1 MKAVVLA
8 GGLGTRLRPLTLT
21 TPKQML
27 PVVDRPM
34 IEHVLAGLA
43 RAGVDGA
50 VLSLGYRPEAF
61 QAAYP
66 DGVCAGVALSY
77 AVEPQPLGTAGA
89 IRFAAAAAGLDETF
103 LAVNGDVISDLDVG
117 RLWDRHRRWG
127 AEATIQLVE
136 VDDPSRYGLVVAD
149 DDGRVRSFT
158 EKPPAAEPPSAAEG
172 LGPARAKT
180 ERPPAAE
187 TPGVAE
193 TPGTAEAPGGA
204 EGLGPG
210 GAKWVNAGMY
220 VLEPSVLD
228 RIDAGRPV
236 SVERDTF
243 PELAAAGTLWA
254 VDGAGYW
261 IDIGTPQSYLAAQLD
276 LIDGTRGPARPGVAA
291 SADVDSAAV
300 ERSVVM
306 AGARVGA
313 GAVVRNA
320 AVQVGALVEPGA
332 VVADS
337 VIGPGAV
344 VGAGARVTG
353 GSVVGPGAAVEPGA
367 SLSGARTPDGDGG
380 GGGG

>member
-66 DGVCAGVALSY
+66 GGVCAGVALSY

-103 LAVNGDVISDLDVG
+103 LAVNGDVISDLDVR
-117 RLWDRHRRWG
+117 RLWDSHRRWG

-158 EKPPAAEPPSAAEG
+158 EKPQ
-172 LGPARAKT
+172 
-180 ERPPAAE
+180 AAE
-187 TPGVAE
+187 TPGAAE
-193 TPGTAEAPGGA
+193 KPSVD
-204 EGLGPG
+204 EGLGAAERPG
-210 GAKWVNAGMY
+210 PARAGWVNAGMY
-220 VLEPSVLD
+220 VMEPSVLD

-236 SVERDTF
+236 SIERETF
-243 PELAAAGTLWA
+243 PELAAAGTLRA

-261 IDIGTPQSYLAAQLD
+261 IDIGTPESYLAAQLD
-276 LIDGTRGPARPGVAA
+276 LIDGARGPAVPGVAA
-291 SADVDSAAV
+291 SADVDSGAAV

-306 AGARVGA
+306 AGARVGP
-313 GAVVRNA
+313 GALVRNA
-320 AVQVGALVEPGA
+320 AVQAAASVGPGA

-353 GSVVGPGAAVEPGA
+353 GSVVGPGAAVEPGT
-367 SLSGARTPDGDGG
+367 SLSGARTPDGGPEDG
-380 GGGG
+380 

>member
-117 RLWDRHRRWG
+117 RLQDCHRRWG

-158 EKPPAAEPPSAAEG
+158 EKPSAAEPPGVAERPSSAETPGGAER
-172 LGPARAKT
+172 LGPARAS
-180 ERPPAAE
+180 
-187 TPGVAE
+187 
-193 TPGTAEAPGGA
+193 
-204 EGLGPG
+204 
-210 GAKWVNAGMY
+210 WVNAGIY
-220 VLEPSVLD
+220 VMEPSVLD
-228 RIDAGRPV
+228 RIDADRPV

-243 PELAAAGTLWA
+243 PELAAAGTLRA

-367 SLSGARTPDGDGG
+367 SLSGARTPDGAGG

>member
-43 RAGVDGA
+43 RGGVDGA

-61 QAAYP
+61 WAAYP
-66 DGVCAGVALSY
+66 GGTCAGVELSY

-89 IRFAAAAAGLDETF
+89 IRFAAAAAGLNETF
-103 LAVNGDVISDLDVG
+103 LAVNGDVVSDLDVG

-149 DDGRVRSFT
+149 GDGRVLSFT
-158 EKPPAAEPPSAAEG
+158 EKPAAGGPAAAEG
-172 LGPARAKT
+172 PGPA
-180 ERPPAAE
+180 PANR
-187 TPGVAE
+187 
-193 TPGTAEAPGGA
+193 
-204 EGLGPG
+204 
-210 GAKWVNAGMY
+210 VNAGMY

-228 RIDAGRPV
+228 RIAADRPV
-236 SVERDTF
+236 SIERDTF
-243 PELAAAGTLWA
+243 PELAAAGALRA
-254 VDGAGYW
+254 VAGAGYW
-261 IDIGTPQSYLAAQLD
+261 IDIGTPESYLTAQLD
-276 LIDGTRGPARPGVAA
+276 LIGGVRGPAVPGVSPAA
-291 SADVDSAAV
+291 AVEADAAV

-306 AGARVGA
+306 AGARVGPGSA
-313 GAVVRNA
+313 VRGSAVQTGAVV
-320 AVQVGALVEPGA
+320 GAGA

-344 VGAGARVTG
+344 IGPRARVTG
-353 GSVVGPGAAVEPGA
+353 GSVVGPGAAVAPGA
-367 SLSGARTPDGDGG
+367 SLNGARAPAAGPGNG
-380 GGGG
+380 

>member
-43 RAGVDGA
+43 RGGVDGA
-50 VLSLGYRPEAF
+50 VLSLGYRPESF

-66 DGVCAGVALSY
+66 GGVCAGVELSY
-77 AVEPQPLGTAGA
+77 AVEPQSLGTAGA
-89 IRFAAAAAGLDETF
+89 IRFAAAAARLDETF
-103 LAVNGDVISDLDVG
+103 LAVNGDVISDLDVR
-117 RLWDRHRRWG
+117 RLWDSHRRWG

-158 EKPPAAEPPSAAEG
+158 EKPPAADAPGSAEKPSVDAAPGAAER
-172 LGPARAKT
+172 LGPDRAR
-180 ERPPAAE
+180 
-187 TPGVAE
+187 
-193 TPGTAEAPGGA
+193 
-204 EGLGPG
+204 
-210 GAKWVNAGMY
+210 WVNAGMY
-220 VLEPSVLD
+220 VMEPSVLD

-236 SVERDTF
+236 SIERETF
-243 PELAAAGTLWA
+243 PELAAAGTLRA

-261 IDIGTPQSYLAAQLD
+261 IDIGTPESYLAAQLD
-276 LIDGTRGPARPGVAA
+276 LIDGARGPAVPGVAA
-291 SADVDSAAV
+291 SADVGSGAAV

-306 AGARVGA
+306 AGARVGP

-320 AVQVGALVEPGA
+320 AVQAAASVGPGA

-353 GSVVGPGAAVEPGA
+353 GSVVGPGAAVEPGT
-367 SLSGARTPDGDGG
+367 SLSGARIPDGGPEDG
-380 GGGG
+380 

>member
-43 RAGVDGA
+43 RGGVDGA
-50 VLSLGYRPEAF
+50 VLSLGYRPESF

-66 DGVCAGVALSY
+66 GGVCAGVELSY

-103 LAVNGDVISDLDVG
+103 LAVNGDVISDMDVR
-117 RLWDRHRRWG
+117 RLWDSHRRWG

-158 EKPPAAEPPSAAEG
+158 EKPPAAETPGAAEKPSVDEG
-172 LGPARAKT
+172 LGAAERLSPARA
-180 ERPPAAE
+180 
-187 TPGVAE
+187 G
-193 TPGTAEAPGGA
+193 
-204 EGLGPG
+204 
-210 GAKWVNAGMY
+210 WVNAGMY
-220 VLEPSVLD
+220 VMEPSVLD

-236 SVERDTF
+236 SIERETF
-243 PELAAAGTLWA
+243 PELAAAGTLRA

-261 IDIGTPQSYLAAQLD
+261 IDIGTPESYLAAQLD
-276 LIDGTRGPARPGVAA
+276 LIDGARGPAVSGVAA
-291 SADVDSAAV
+291 SADVDSGAAV

-320 AVQVGALVEPGA
+320 AVQAAASVGPGA

-353 GSVVGPGAAVEPGA
+353 GSVVGPGAAVEPGT
-367 SLSGARTPDGDGG
+367 SLSGARIPDGGPEDC
-380 GGGG
+380 

>member
-43 RAGVDGA
+43 RGGVDGA
-50 VLSLGYRPEAF
+50 VLSLGYRPESF

-66 DGVCAGVALSY
+66 GGVCAGVELSY

-103 LAVNGDVISDLDVG
+103 LAVNGDVISDLDVR
-117 RLWDRHRRWG
+117 RLWDSHRRWG

-158 EKPPAAEPPSAAEG
+158 EKPQ
-172 LGPARAKT
+172 
-180 ERPPAAE
+180 AAE
-187 TPGVAE
+187 TPGAAE
-193 TPGTAEAPGGA
+193 TPEYAYAPGSA
-204 EGLGPG
+204 ETPSVDEGLGAAERLSPARAG
-210 GAKWVNAGMY
+210 WVNAGMY
-220 VLEPSVLD
+220 VMEPSVLD

-236 SVERDTF
+236 SIERETF
-243 PELAAAGTLWA
+243 PELAAAGTLRA

-261 IDIGTPQSYLAAQLD
+261 IDIGTPESYLAAQLD
-276 LIDGTRGPARPGVAA
+276 LIDGTRGPAVPGVAA
-291 SADVDSAAV
+291 SADVGSGAAV

-306 AGARVGA
+306 DGARVGP

-320 AVQVGALVEPGA
+320 AVQAAASVGPGA

-353 GSVVGPGAAVEPGA
+353 GSVVGPGAAVEPGT
-367 SLSGARTPDGDGG
+367 SLSGARIPDGGPEDG
-380 GGGG
+380 

>member
-66 DGVCAGVALSY
+66 GGVCAGVELSY

-117 RLWDRHRRWG
+117 RLQDRHRRWR

-158 EKPPAAEPPSAAEG
+158 EKPSAAETPVAG
-172 LGPARAKT
+172 EAPV
-180 ERPPAAE
+180 AAE
-187 TPGVAE
+187 RPGVAE
-193 TPGTAEAPGGA
+193 TSGAAEAPGGA
-204 EGLGPG
+204 EELGP
-210 GAKWVNAGMY
+210 ARARWVNAGIY

-228 RIDAGRPV
+228 RIDADRPV
-236 SVERDTF
+236 SIERDTF
-243 PELAAAGTLWA
+243 PELAAAGTLRA

-276 LIDGTRGPARPGVAA
+276 LIDGTRGPALPGVAA
-291 SADVDSAAV
+291 SAVVDPGAAV
-300 ERSVVM
+300 EHSVVM
-306 AGARVGA
+306 DGARVGA

-320 AVQVGALVEPGA
+320 AVQAGASVEPGA

-367 SLSGARTPDGDGG
+367 SLSGTRTPDDRPEDG
-380 GGGG
+380 

>member
-43 RAGVDGA
+43 RGGVDGA
-50 VLSLGYRPEAF
+50 VLSLGYKPESF

-66 DGVCAGVALSY
+66 GGVCAGVKLSY

-103 LAVNGDVISDLDVG
+103 LAVNGDVISDLDVR

-158 EKPPAAEPPSAAEG
+158 EKPPAAQAPGAAEKPSVDEG
-172 LGPARAKT
+172 PGAAERPGPARA
-180 ERPPAAE
+180 
-187 TPGVAE
+187 G
-193 TPGTAEAPGGA
+193 
-204 EGLGPG
+204 
-210 GAKWVNAGMY
+210 WVNAGMY
-220 VLEPSVLD
+220 VMGPSVLD

-236 SVERDTF
+236 SIERETF

-261 IDIGTPQSYLAAQLD
+261 IDIGTPESYLAAQLD
-276 LIDGTRGPARPGVAA
+276 LIDGTRGPAVPGVAA
-291 SADVDSAAV
+291 SADVDSGAAV

-306 AGARVGA
+306 DGARVGP
-313 GAVVRNA
+313 GAMVRNA
-320 AVQVGALVEPGA
+320 AVQAAASVGPGA

-353 GSVVGPGAAVEPGA
+353 GSVVGPGAAVEPGM
-367 SLSGARTPDGDGG
+367 SLSGARTPDGGPEDG
-380 GGGG
+380 

>member
-50 VLSLGYRPEAF
+50 VLSLGYKPEAF

-66 DGVCAGVALSY
+66 GGVCAGVELSY
-77 AVEPQPLGTAGA
+77 AVEPQPRGTAGA

-136 VDDPSRYGLVVAD
+136 VDNPSRYGLVVAD

-158 EKPPAAEPPSAAEG
+158 EKPPAAEAPGAAEQ
-172 LGPARAKT
+172 
-180 ERPPAAE
+180 
-187 TPGVAE
+187 
-193 TPGTAEAPGGA
+193 
-204 EGLGPG
+204 LGPG
-210 GAKWVNAGMY
+210 GAKWVNAGIY
-220 VLEPSVLD
+220 VMEPSALD

-236 SVERDTF
+236 SIERDTF
-243 PELAAAGTLWA
+243 PEMAAAGTLRA
-254 VDGAGYW
+254 ADGAGYW
-261 IDIGTPQSYLAAQLD
+261 IDIGTPESYLAAQLD
-276 LIDGTRGPARPGVAA
+276 LIDGTRGPAVTGVAA
-291 SADVDSAAV
+291 SADIDSGAAV

-306 AGARVGA
+306 DGAKVGA

-320 AVQVGALVEPGA
+320 AVQAAAAVEPGA

-353 GSVVGPGAAVEPGA
+353 GSVVGPGAAVEPGT
-367 SLSGARTPDGDGG
+367 SVSGARVPDDG
-380 GGGG
+380 

>member
-43 RAGVDGA
+43 RGGVDGA

-66 DGVCAGVALSY
+66 DGVCAGVELSY
-77 AVEPQPLGTAGA
+77 AVEPQLLGTAGA
-89 IRFAAAAAGLDETF
+89 IRFAAAAAGFDETF

-127 AEATIQLVE
+127 AEATIQLVA

-158 EKPPAAEPPSAAEG
+158 EKPQAAQAPGAADAPGAAERPG
-172 LGPARAKT
+172 LDRAR
-180 ERPPAAE
+180 
-187 TPGVAE
+187 
-193 TPGTAEAPGGA
+193 
-204 EGLGPG
+204 
-210 GAKWVNAGMY
+210 WVNAGMY
-220 VLEPSVLD
+220 VMEPSVLD

-236 SVERDTF
+236 SIERETF
-243 PELAAAGTLWA
+243 PELAAAGTLRA
-254 VDGAGYW
+254 VGGAGYW
-261 IDIGTPQSYLAAQLD
+261 IDIGTPESYLAAQLD
-276 LIDGTRGPARPGVAA
+276 LIDGTRGPALSGVAA
-291 SADVDSAAV
+291 SADVNSGAVV

-320 AVQVGALVEPGA
+320 AVQAAASVEPGA

-337 VIGPGAV
+337 IIGPGAV
-344 VGAGARVTG
+344 VGAGAQVTG
-353 GSVVGPGAAVEPGA
+353 GSVVGPGAAVEPGK
-367 SLSGARTPDGDGG
+367 SLSGARTPDGGPEDG
-380 GGGG
+380 

>member
-27 PVVDRPM
+27 PVLHRPM

-66 DGVCAGVALSY
+66 GGTCAGVELSY

-89 IRFAAAAAGLDETF
+89 VRFAAAAAGLDETF
-103 LAVNGDVISDLDVG
+103 LAVNGDVISDLDLG
-117 RLWDRHRRWG
+117 RLWERHRRWGAEG

-136 VDDPSRYGLVVAD
+136 VDDPSRYGLVEAD
-149 DDGRVRSFT
+149 DRGRVRSFT
-158 EKPPAAEPPSAAEG
+158 EKPPAAEAPEAAERPDG
-172 LGPARAKT
+172 SAGAR
-180 ERPPAAE
+180 
-187 TPGVAE
+187 
-193 TPGTAEAPGGA
+193 
-204 EGLGPG
+204 
-210 GAKWVNAGMY
+210 WVNAGMY

-236 SVERDTF
+236 SIERDTF
-243 PELAAAGTLWA
+243 PELAAAGTLRA
-254 VDGAGYW
+254 VAGDGYW
-261 IDIGTPQSYLAAQLD
+261 IDIGTPESYLAAQLD
-276 LIDGTRGPARPGVAA
+276 IIDGARGPAGPGPVAA
-291 SADVDSAAV
+291 SADIEADAAV

-306 AGARVGA
+306 ASARVGA
-313 GAVVRNA
+313 GARVRGA
-320 AVQVGALVEPGA
+320 AVQTGASVGAGA

-337 VIGPGAV
+337 VVGPGAV
-344 VGAGARVTG
+344 VGAGARVAG
-353 GSVVGPGAAVEPGA
+353 GSVIGPGAAVEPGA
-367 SLSGARTPDGDGG
+367 SLIGARVPSDTDR
-380 GGGG
+380 

>member
-43 RAGVDGA
+43 RGGVDGA
-50 VLSLGYRPEAF
+50 VLSLGYKPESF

-66 DGVCAGVALSY
+66 GGVCAGVKLSY

-89 IRFAAAAAGLDETF
+89 IRFAAAAACLDETF
-103 LAVNGDVISDLDVG
+103 LAVNGDVISDLDVR

-158 EKPPAAEPPSAAEG
+158 EKPPAAQAPGAAEKPSVDEG
-172 LGPARAKT
+172 PGTAERPGPARA
-180 ERPPAAE
+180 
-187 TPGVAE
+187 G
-193 TPGTAEAPGGA
+193 
-204 EGLGPG
+204 
-210 GAKWVNAGMY
+210 WVNAGMY
-220 VLEPSVLD
+220 VMEPSVLD

-236 SVERDTF
+236 SIERETF

-261 IDIGTPQSYLAAQLD
+261 IDIGTPESYLAAQLD
-276 LIDGTRGPARPGVAA
+276 LIDGTRGPAVPGVAA
-291 SADVDSAAV
+291 SADVDSGAAV

-306 AGARVGA
+306 DGARVGP

-320 AVQVGALVEPGA
+320 AVQAAASVGPGA

-353 GSVVGPGAAVEPGA
+353 GSVVGPGAAVEPGM
-367 SLSGARTPDGDGG
+367 SLSGARTPDGGPEDG
-380 GGGG
+380 

>member
-43 RAGVDGA
+43 RGGVDGA
-50 VLSLGYRPEAF
+50 VLSLGYRPESF

-66 DGVCAGVALSY
+66 GGVCAGVELSY

-103 LAVNGDVISDLDVG
+103 LAVNGDVISDLDVR
-117 RLWDRHRRWG
+117 RLWDSHRCWG

-158 EKPPAAEPPSAAEG
+158 EKPQAAQAPGSAQVPGAAEKPSVDEGPGTAERP
-172 LGPARAKT
+172 GPARA
-180 ERPPAAE
+180 
-187 TPGVAE
+187 G
-193 TPGTAEAPGGA
+193 
-204 EGLGPG
+204 
-210 GAKWVNAGMY
+210 WVNAGMY
-220 VLEPSVLD
+220 VMEPSVLD

-236 SVERDTF
+236 SIERETF

-261 IDIGTPQSYLAAQLD
+261 IDIGTPESYLAAQLD
-276 LIDGTRGPARPGVAA
+276 LIDGTRGPAVPGVAA
-291 SADVDSAAV
+291 SADVDSGAAV

-306 AGARVGA
+306 DGARVGP

-320 AVQVGALVEPGA
+320 AVQAAASVGPGA

-353 GSVVGPGAAVEPGA
+353 GSVVGPGAAVEPGM
-367 SLSGARTPDGDGG
+367 SLSGARTPDGGPEDG
-380 GGGG
+380 

>member
-66 DGVCAGVALSY
+66 GGVCAGVALSY

-117 RLWDRHRRWG
+117 RLQDRHRRWG

-158 EKPPAAEPPSAAEG
+158 EKPSAAETPVAGEAPVAGERPGTTAPTVVAEKPSAAEPPGGAER
-172 LGPARAKT
+172 LGPARAS
-180 ERPPAAE
+180 
-187 TPGVAE
+187 
-193 TPGTAEAPGGA
+193 
-204 EGLGPG
+204 
-210 GAKWVNAGMY
+210 WVNAGMY

-236 SVERDTF
+236 PIERDTF
-243 PELAAAGTLWA
+243 PELAAAGTLRA

-276 LIDGTRGPARPGVAA
+276 LIDGTRGPALPGVAA
-291 SADVDSAAV
+291 SADVDSGAAV

-306 AGARVGA
+306 AGARVGP

-320 AVQVGALVEPGA
+320 AIQAGASVEPGA
-332 VVADS
+332 VVTDS
-337 VIGPGAV
+337 VIGPGAI
-344 VGAGARVTG
+344 VGARARVTG

-367 SLSGARTPDGDGG
+367 SLSGTRTPDDRPEDG
-380 GGGG
+380 

>member
-43 RAGVDGA
+43 RGGVDGA
-50 VLSLGYRPEAF
+50 VLSLGYRPESF

-66 DGVCAGVALSY
+66 GGVCAGVKLSY

-103 LAVNGDVISDLDVG
+103 LAVNGDVISDLDVR

-158 EKPPAAEPPSAAEG
+158 EKPPAAQAPGAAEKPSVDEG
-172 LGPARAKT
+172 PGAAERPGPARA
-180 ERPPAAE
+180 
-187 TPGVAE
+187 G
-193 TPGTAEAPGGA
+193 
-204 EGLGPG
+204 
-210 GAKWVNAGMY
+210 WVNAGMY
-220 VLEPSVLD
+220 VMEPSVLD

-236 SVERDTF
+236 SIERETF

-261 IDIGTPQSYLAAQLD
+261 IDIGTPESYLAAQLD
-276 LIDGTRGPARPGVAA
+276 LIDGTRGPAVPGVAA
-291 SADVDSAAV
+291 SADVGSGAAV

-306 AGARVGA
+306 DGARVGP

-320 AVQVGALVEPGA
+320 AVQAAASVGPGA

-353 GSVVGPGAAVEPGA
+353 GSVVGPGAAVEPGM
-367 SLSGARTPDGDGG
+367 SLSGARTPDGGPEDG
-380 GGGG
+380 

>member
-43 RAGVDGA
+43 RGGVDGA
-50 VLSLGYRPEAF
+50 VLSLGYRPESF

-66 DGVCAGVALSY
+66 GGVCAGVELSY

-103 LAVNGDVISDLDVG
+103 LAVNGDVISDLDVR
-117 RLWDRHRRWG
+117 RLWDSHRRWG

-149 DDGRVRSFT
+149 GDGRVRSFT
-158 EKPPAAEPPSAAEG
+158 EKPQ
-172 LGPARAKT
+172 
-180 ERPPAAE
+180 AAE
-187 TPGVAE
+187 TPAAADAPGSAE
-193 TPGTAEAPGGA
+193 TLSVD
-204 EGLGPG
+204 EGLGAAERLSPARAG
-210 GAKWVNAGMY
+210 WVNAGMY
-220 VLEPSVLD
+220 VMEPSVLD

-236 SVERDTF
+236 SIERETF
-243 PELAAAGTLWA
+243 PDLAAAGTLRA

-261 IDIGTPQSYLAAQLD
+261 IDIGTPESYLAAQLD
-276 LIDGTRGPARPGVAA
+276 LIDGARGPAVPGVAA
-291 SADVDSAAV
+291 SADVDSDAAV

-306 AGARVGA
+306 DGARVGP

-320 AVQVGALVEPGA
+320 AVQAAASVEPGA

-353 GSVVGPGAAVEPGA
+353 GSVVGPGAAVEPGM
-367 SLSGARTPDGDGG
+367 SLSGARTPDGGSEDG
-380 GGGG
+380 